1 VFDQV
6 VSFNFAF
13 EENLFLYQGGLGKST
28 RRGGLGWH
36 L

>member
-1 VFDQV
+1 VFDQA
-6 VSFNFAF
+6 VSFKVF

-28 RRGGLGWH
+28 RWGGLGWH